1 LLRVLD
7 RPEIPLNTNV
17 SENDVRTLMTKRKI
31 SGGTV
36 SRNGRGARDT
46 MLGLAK
52 TCRLLAGSS
61 NCHSMNTWVYA
72 SA

>member
-17 SENDVRTLMTKRKI
+17 SENDIRTLMTKRKI

-46 MLGLAK
+46 MLGLVK
-52 TCRLLAGSS
+52 TCR
-61 NCHSMNTWVYA
+61 
-72 SA
+72 

>member
-17 SENDVRTLMTKRKI
+17 SENDIRTLMTKRKI

-36 SRNGRGARDT
+36 SRNGRDARDT

-52 TCRLLAGSS
+52 TCR
-61 NCHSMNTWVYA
+61 
-72 SA
+72 